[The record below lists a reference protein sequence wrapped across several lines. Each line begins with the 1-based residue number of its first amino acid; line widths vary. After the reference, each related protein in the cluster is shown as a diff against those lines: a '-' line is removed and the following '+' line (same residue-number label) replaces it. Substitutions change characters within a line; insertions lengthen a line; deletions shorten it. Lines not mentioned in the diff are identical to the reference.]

1 MQSYCES
8 DTCILRQYS
17 LVTYIRTYAC
27 ILSVAL
33 LSCFLHNQWGPNME
47 LMEHVT
53 QHGTL
58 SCNLPHQ
65 STSISLPYVSMSGQ
79 VDPLTINFN
88 PLSNIHVHVYSVN
101 AIDVECGL
109 GLKILCT
116 PHHTVWCVQLQLP
129 EQTEKVQWLTFS
141 LVEAFFYKKQQKKC
155 KSEATQVWIAFY
167 RLSSLL

>member
-53 QHGTL
+53 QHSTL

-65 STSISLPYVSMSGQ
+65 STSIAFPMSLCLVRWIHLQSTSIPFQIYMYIQCTYMYMYIVLMLLMSN
-79 VDPLTINFN
+79 VDWALRFC
-88 PLSNIHVHVYSVN
+88 VHHTTLCDVYS
-101 AIDVECGL
+101 CSF
-109 GLKILCT
+109 
-116 PHHTVWCVQLQLP
+116 QSRQ
-129 EQTEKVQWLTFS
+129 
-141 LVEAFFYKKQQKKC
+141 
-155 KSEATQVWIAFY
+155 
-167 RLSSLL
+167 RRSSG